1 MQRARLG
8 IKENESLKTTKV
20 SREKK
25 QLNEHGTKKVPRP
38 SGLLSAHGYQQDR
51 LRIQACFI
59 TTKSKLEQQNIQ
71 HSCFEYSIL
80 LGGEKKLG
88 EQVNKK
94 LLYLRK

>member
-1 MQRARLG
+1 MING
-8 IKENESLKTTKV
+8 C
-20 SREKK
+20 
-25 QLNEHGTKKVPRP
+25 
-38 SGLLSAHGYQQDR
+38 LL
-51 LRIQACFI
+51 LCII

-94 LLYLRK
+94 LLYRESDLLDVGMVVQKARKQGTVLLQWGFIGFYN